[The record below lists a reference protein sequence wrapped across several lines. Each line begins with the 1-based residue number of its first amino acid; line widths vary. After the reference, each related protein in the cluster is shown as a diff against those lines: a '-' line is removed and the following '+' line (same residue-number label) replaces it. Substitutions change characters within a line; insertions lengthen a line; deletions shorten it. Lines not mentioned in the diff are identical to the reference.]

1 MRGAAGWYP
10 PPPARILNNVEEIEQ
25 DNYGNGNAESPKKN
39 AAHVQLRA
47 FNDWKIVAI
56 RGGTMASAITSVW
69 AQSLTRTP
77 AKNDGPGV

>member
-1 MRGAAGWYP
+1 
-10 PPPARILNNVEEIEQ
+10 VEEIEQ

-56 RGGTMASAITSVW
+56 RGGTMANAITSLW
-69 AQSLTRTP
+69 A
-77 AKNDGPGV
+77 